1 MARGSDD
8 AKERPIFGRTGL
20 FWKAKKQPTLL
31 FFFLVL
37 RLLLLAVGTVPRSTD
52 FATIHFTT
60 TISMTY
66 IHNFFFNFI
75 YERVYEPIKFSNYYD
90 KLDESLLKLFN
101 LFI

>member
-31 FFFLVL
+31 FFLVL

-66 IHNFFFNFI
+66 FHNFFFNFI
-75 YERVYEPIKFSNYYD
+75 YEPIKFSNYYD
-90 KLDESLLKLFN
+90 KLDENLLKLFN

>member
-1 MARGSDD
+1 MMRKSAPFLDVRACS
-8 AKERPIFGRTGL
+8 GRRKNSL
-20 FWKAKKQPTLL
+20 PY

-75 YERVYEPIKFSNYYD
+75 YEPIKFSNYYD

>member
-66 IHNFFFNFI
+66 FHNFFSILSMNQLNS
-75 YERVYEPIKFSNYYD
+75 PIITI
-90 KLDESLLKLFN
+90 N
-101 LFI
+101 LMKAY

>member
-1 MARGSDD
+1 MMRKSAPFLDVRACS
-8 AKERPIFGRTGL
+8 GRRKNSL
-20 FWKAKKQPTLL
+20 PY

-66 IHNFFFNFI
+66 FHNFFFNFI
-75 YERVYEPIKFSNYYD
+75 YEPIKFSNYYD